1 MTTLKQRSRNRTP
14 LAMMYIGAGLTAIVG
29 LFPFI
34 DQSTTTVL
42 ADHIK
47 ASYPAYEPGA
57 IDAAVAAYLAILST
71 VGVLG
76 LLGWLGTIWAVRA
89 GMRWAP
95 WLATGLLA
103 IAICIAIA
111 GLTVQDT
118 SGDVGLAP
126 PQLTACLT
134 SALIRASTSGVTSVS
149 ANAAGHIAPSSRFA
163 WSLNPSVA

>member
-1 MTTLKQRSRNRTP
+1 MTTPKKSSRNRTS
-14 LAMMYIGAGLTAIVG
+14 LATMYIGAGLTAIAAV
-29 LFPFI
+29 FPFI

-71 VGVLG
+71 IGILG
-76 LLGWLGTIWAVRA
+76 LLGWFGTIWAVRFRK
-89 GMRWAP
+89 RWAP
-95 WLATGLLA
+95 WLATGLLG

-111 GLTVQDT
+111 ALTVQDT

-126 PQLTACLT
+126 LLSWLLVLPCIPGLAVIAQWR
-134 SALIRASTSGVTSVS
+134 RAV
-149 ANAAGHIAPSSRFA
+149 
-163 WSLNPSVA
+163 

>member
-89 GMRWAP
+89 GMRGAP

-126 PQLTACLT
+126 LLGWLQVLPCIPGLAAVALWRRADRACL
-134 SALIRASTSGVTSVS
+134 
-149 ANAAGHIAPSSRFA
+149 SSPPA
-163 WSLNPSVA
+163 

>member
-1 MTTLKQRSRNRTP
+1 MTTPKQGPRNRTP
-14 LAMMYIGAGLTAIVG
+14 LAMMYIGAGLTVIAA

-47 ASYPAYEPGA
+47 ASYPAYQPGA
-57 IDAAVAAYLAILST
+57 IDTAVAAYLAVLSAI
-71 VGVLG
+71 GVMG

-95 WLATGLLA
+95 WLAAGLLA
-103 IAICIAIA
+103 IATCIAIA
-111 GLTVQDT
+111 ALTVQDT

-126 PQLTACLT
+126 LLGWLLVLPCVPGLAAV
-134 SALIRASTSGVTSVS
+134 ALWRRAV
-149 ANAAGHIAPSSRFA
+149 
-163 WSLNPSVA
+163 